1 VVLLAVFLTAQGGK
15 TAPETDK
22 YPMEKAQA
30 TDEKHTGW
38 EGILGDSAEVRIQYW
53 KASWE
58 VFREHSILGV
68 GPGNFADS
76 YLAHRTPRGSE
87 TRYAHNDY
95 VEVTVEQGLAG
106 LVAYLAMWAIWFWCM
121 RRDATKREEEKG
133 KAETEAEDRRSRRGF
148 ALLIG
153 AVGVAG
159 VLFTMNQFIPTGETW
174 MMILVGIAAWVGVY
188 WVQAR
193 RAVDAP
199 EELNLRLARG
209 AILIGVCAFLIHSAI
224 DFDFDVPGVMMP
236 LAGMLAVGIALR
248 QKTGETKVRTFGT
261 RGQLTLTALVA
272 APLGLILIFILY
284 PLIDM
289 SVALEE
295 AQKLVENQN
304 LTVQMAMDARKRGD
318 DKTFEEYMTRAQRI
332 ADVEIPARYRSA
344 IEAYP
349 GNAEPYVELARLE
362 AAPLYDDPT
371 SDRSKVERLLDDAKR
386 LRPCDPTPWV
396 MLAEMLSAQIAAAE
410 EKGRAD
416 LIPALAQAGLTE
428 SEGAIKR
435 YPAQPRLRLI
445 RARLLGRLTRPA
457 EAIKEYETAL
467 FLAEETSEKELK
479 FTPEVVKGIEESM
492 EKLKA
497 KE

>member
-1 VVLLAVFLTAQGGK
+1 MRTVGLVTGLVGLAGVVVLFLTRSKGGILALFVALAAGIAWGWRGYLGRKRAGITAAGVVLLAVFLTAQGGK

-58 VFREHSILGV
+58 VFREHPILGV

-121 RRDATKREEEKG
+121 RRDATKSEEG
-133 KAETEAEDRRSRRGF
+133 KADTEAEDRRSRRGF

-193 RAVDAP
+193 QAVDAP
-199 EELNLRLARG
+199 EVPELRLVRG
-209 AILIGVCAFLIHSAI
+209 AILIGVCAFLVHSAI

-248 QKTGETKVRTFGT
+248 GKGARNLLPAQLPLS
-261 RGQLTLTALVA
+261 LTL
-272 APLGLILIFILY
+272 P
-284 PLIDM
+284 P
-289 SVALEE
+289 
-295 AQKLVENQN
+295 
-304 LTVQMAMDARKRGD
+304 
-318 DKTFEEYMTRAQRI
+318 
-332 ADVEIPARYRSA
+332 
-344 IEAYP
+344 
-349 GNAEPYVELARLE
+349 
-362 AAPLYDDPT
+362 
-371 SDRSKVERLLDDAKR
+371 
-386 LRPCDPTPWV
+386 
-396 MLAEMLSAQIAAAE
+396 
-410 EKGRAD
+410 KG
-416 LIPALAQAGLTE
+416 G
-428 SEGAIKR
+428 GK
-435 YPAQPRLRLI
+435 
-445 RARLLGRLTRPA
+445 
-457 EAIKEYETAL
+457 
-467 FLAEETSEKELK
+467 
-479 FTPEVVKGIEESM
+479 
-492 EKLKA
+492 
-497 KE
+497 